1 MVNSGSRAI
10 DRAAHPSGF
19 HVLSLAAEAAL
30 EGSGGKREDSLSLI
44 VYRWMVIA

>member
-1 MVNSGSRAI
+1 MVNSGSGTI

-30 EGSGGKREDSLSLI
+30 EVSGGKLEGSLPLI
-44 VYRWMVIA
+44 VYRWMAIA